1 MEITPPHKPILEKP
15 ITEKVT
21 SKQLMN
27 QCVQQLQ
34 LNRKGEAR
42 FIALLNEI
50 DHRRLF
56 AEEGYSSMFKFCV
69 GHLHLSEAATY
80 KRIGAGRV
88 IRQYPIALEML
99 EEGEIHLT
107 AINIIRPCLTSEN
120 HLKVLRLCKH
130 KTRVE
135 VELLAAQL
143 SSERSARKK
152 KKKPKAEIRALPSF
166 DFDNLGFDNPQRE
179 LSPKPADTS
188 APAKQNEFKQN
199 DRKED
204 ERGVLKP
211 SLSPRRFRLSVD
223 IEQSI
228 QEKLTRAQELSPFGK
243 SSLQDVLSASL
254 DLLIK
259 ERMKMKFKQGSSPHR
274 ALSSTQTTKAT
285 GRHIPSAI
293 KREVADRDNFQC
305 TFTSSSGHR
314 CKEKQGLEYHHL
326 Q

>member
-120 HLKVLRLCKH
+120 HLEVLRLCKH

-152 KKKPKAEIRALPSF
+152 NKTME
-166 DFDNLGFDNPQRE
+166 
-179 LSPKPADTS
+179 
-188 APAKQNEFKQN
+188 
-199 DRKED
+199 
-204 ERGVLKP
+204 GV
-211 SLSPRRFRLSVD
+211 
-223 IEQSI
+223 
-228 QEKLTRAQELSPFGK
+228 
-243 SSLQDVLSASL
+243 
-254 DLLIK
+254 
-259 ERMKMKFKQGSSPHR
+259 
-274 ALSSTQTTKAT
+274 
-285 GRHIPSAI
+285 
-293 KREVADRDNFQC
+293 
-305 TFTSSSGHR
+305 
-314 CKEKQGLEYHHL
+314 
-326 Q
+326 